1 MDVILWLI
9 MGTCFL
15 LPSRAYAP
23 PNSQLQDT
31 VFQVPFG
38 RAASCRTRAATI
50 EQYALITRAAAPDR
64 FTSSL
69 RMTKRDD
76 DNDNTAFE
84 DQPSSSSTE
93 ELDPRRPDKNLGA
106 FFDAMLGE
114 LCIRSF
120 VLPLVICIIVKQSSL
135 DRNSDMPMSHC
146 FTEIPDS
153 RLLAG
158 DLLFLLIV
166 NYLLQIADEVGDPS
180 FWMNGGFSQSVTMP
194 TTLLALIVR
203 DSKMSISWV
212 LGAIWN
218 RAYSTSSVADDETSV
233 KRTLDVWV
241 NYFSMRILLELGGS
255 ALVTHTPVDGWMLAR
270 EVWYTAIVMVFFR
283 VAYGRFRSNIF

>member
-23 PNSQLQDT
+23 PNSQLQDP

-38 RAASCRTRAATI
+38 RATSCRTRAATI
-50 EQYALITRAAAPDR
+50 EQYALIARASAPDR

-106 FFDAMLGE
+106 FFDAML
-114 LCIRSF
+114 
-120 VLPLVICIIVKQSSL
+120 
-135 DRNSDMPMSHC
+135 
-146 FTEIPDS
+146 EIPDS

-218 RAYSTSSVADDETSV
+218 RAYSTSSVADDETAV

-241 NYFSMRILLELGGS
+241 NYFSIRILLELGGS